1 MRQYR
6 LFICFFM
13 LCLFSDL
20 TAQNILVKGTVMERT
35 EHGELIPLI
44 GATVMTKGGIR

>member
-35 EHGELIPLI
+35 WRIDTAYWCHSDDKRGH
-44 GATVMTKGGIR
+44 RW

>member
-20 TAQNILVKGTVMERT
+20 TAQNILVKGTVMDTAYWCHSDDKRG
-35 EHGELIPLI
+35 H
-44 GATVMTKGGIR
+44 RW